1 MMRTPVTPEFDL
13 GKVLP
18 TLVKQTLIWGPIAA
32 GLAHQFLVFFFGIDR
47 IYVFVDPPEYIEPII
62 SLEYQWW
69 FVLLMT
75 SAFVAILAYS
85 DRLKRMPKRVALP
98 LYIYILF
105 LLILVKP
112 V

>member
-1 MMRTPVTPEFDL
+1 MRTPVTPEFDL
-13 GKVLP
+13 GRVLP
-18 TLVKQTLIWGPIAA
+18 TLVKQTLIWGPIAV
-32 GLAHQFLVFFFGIDR
+32 GLVHQVLMFFFGIDR
-47 IYVFVDPPEYIEPII
+47 IYVFVNPPEYIGPII
-62 SLEYQWW
+62 SLGYEWW
-69 FVLLMT
+69 LVLLVA

-85 DRLKRMPKRVALP
+85 DRLTRMPKRVALP

>member
-1 MMRTPVTPEFDL
+1 MRPPVTPEFDL

-32 GLAHQFLVFFFGIDR
+32 GLVHQIFMFLFGIDR
-47 IYVFVDPPEYIEPII
+47 IYVFVKPPEYIGPII

-69 FVLLMT
+69 LVLFIA
-75 SAFVAILAYS
+75 SGFVAILAYS
-85 DRLKRMPKRVALP
+85 NRLTRMPKRVALP